1 MSVFTVL
8 TLCLMGV
15 FPLQFKDG
23 ESAETLGL
31 TGKETIDVQIDEN
44 VKPRD
49 LVKVTATDEEG
60 NKKEF
65 EVLVR
70 FDSEVEIDYYRH
82 GGILQMVL
90 REKLK

>member
-1 MSVFTVL
+1 MYKWMKRFVHVIF
-8 TLCLMGV
+8 
-15 FPLQFKDG
+15 
-23 ESAETLGL
+23 
-31 TGKETIDVQIDEN
+31 
-44 VKPRD
+44 
-49 LVKVTATDEEG
+49 VKVTATDEAG

>member
-1 MSVFTVL
+1 MFK
-8 TLCLMGV
+8 LMKMLNHV
-15 FPLQFKDG
+15 IF
-23 ESAETLGL
+23 
-31 TGKETIDVQIDEN
+31 
-44 VKPRD
+44 
-49 LVKVTATDEEG
+49 VKVTATDEDG

>member
-1 MSVFTVL
+1 MFKL
-8 TLCLMGV
+8 T
-15 FPLQFKDG
+15 K
-23 ESAETLGL
+23 T
-31 TGKETIDVQIDEN
+31 

-49 LVKVTATDEEG
+49 IVKVTATDEDG
-60 NKKEF
+60 NEKEF

-90 REKLK
+90 RNKLKG